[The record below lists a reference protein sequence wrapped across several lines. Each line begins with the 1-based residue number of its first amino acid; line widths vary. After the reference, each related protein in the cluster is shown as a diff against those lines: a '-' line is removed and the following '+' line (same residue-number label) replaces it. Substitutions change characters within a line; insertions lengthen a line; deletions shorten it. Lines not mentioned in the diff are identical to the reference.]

1 MMKDWKKIRLGNACT
16 TNADVY
22 SPRENWSFV
31 NYLDTGNITD
41 NKIDSIQC
49 IDVKN
54 QKLPSRARRKVVHNS
69 IIYSTV
75 RPNQRHF
82 GIIKSQPEHFL
93 VSTGFAVINVDESI
107 LDADFLYY
115 VLTQEALVEML
126 HAIAEQSTSA
136 YPAIK
141 ASDIEDLE
149 IEIPNLETQKR
160 IAGILR
166 SLDVKIAQNTRI
178 NHNLE
183 QQAQTLFTNMFPN
196 IFTES
201 TGTVEELIS
210 FSNGKKRPN
219 EVGHIPVYGG
229 NGILAYTSVSNNK
242 DCIIIGRVGAYC
254 GSLYYSAQPCWV
266 SDNAISAKSK
276 DDNSQLFSYY
286 LLKNASLPSRHIG
299 TSQPLLTQGILN
311 AIPCSVPNKDSINKF
326 NEICESLQAMI
337 DNNSEENL
345 NLSHLRDTLLPK
357 FMSGEIN
364 VFDIDL

>member
-1 MMKDWKKIRLGNACT
+1 M
-16 TNADVY
+16 
-22 SPRENWSFV
+22 E
-31 NYLDTGNITD
+31 
-41 NKIDSIQC
+41 
-49 IDVKN
+49 
-54 QKLPSRARRKVVHNS
+54 
-69 IIYSTV
+69 
-75 RPNQRHF
+75 
-82 GIIKSQPEHFL
+82 
-93 VSTGFAVINVDESI
+93 VINSV
-107 LDADFLYY
+107 
-115 VLTQEALVEML
+115 
-126 HAIAEQSTSA
+126 
-136 YPAIK
+136 
-141 ASDIEDLE
+141 
-149 IEIPNLETQKR
+149 
-160 IAGILR
+160 
-166 SLDVKIAQNTRI
+166 I

>member
-178 NHNLE
+178 NHNL
-183 QQAQTLFTNMFPN
+183 A
-196 IFTES
+196 
-201 TGTVEELIS
+201 
-210 FSNGKKRPN
+210 
-219 EVGHIPVYGG
+219 
-229 NGILAYTSVSNNK
+229 A
-242 DCIIIGRVGAYC
+242 
-254 GSLYYSAQPCWV
+254 
-266 SDNAISAKSK
+266 
-276 DDNSQLFSYY
+276 
-286 LLKNASLPSRHIG
+286 
-299 TSQPLLTQGILN
+299 
-311 AIPCSVPNKDSINKF
+311 
-326 NEICESLQAMI
+326 
-337 DNNSEENL
+337 
-345 NLSHLRDTLLPK
+345 
-357 FMSGEIN
+357 
-364 VFDIDL
+364 